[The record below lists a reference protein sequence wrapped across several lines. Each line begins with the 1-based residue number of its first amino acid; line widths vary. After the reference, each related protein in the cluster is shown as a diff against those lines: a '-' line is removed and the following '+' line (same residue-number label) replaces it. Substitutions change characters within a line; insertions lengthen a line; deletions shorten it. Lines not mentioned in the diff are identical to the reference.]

1 MARLIK
7 TTALE
12 WPAEAGWL
20 VPPPSPEANCT
31 ALQYAVILRAMKD
44 VGILEVPLGSNR
56 GVRIERYLRRA
67 NVPESLIRTGKGW
80 WCAAE
85 VGAVFLDCGIPVPAD
100 YASVDSWLPYL
111 AQTRTIGSAVVYGV
125 RGDGHHI
132 GIIARLSPMVLTI
145 EGNRGF
151 AGTTNNGVAC
161 DIGPMQRKD
170 ILGYISPEALIR
182 AWERQG
188 AA

>member
-1 MARLIK
+1 MPHLMKGPVA
-7 TTALE
+7 E

-20 VPPPSPEANCT
+20 VPEPSPGANCT
-31 ALQYAVILRAMKD
+31 ALQYAVVIRAMKD

-56 GVRIERYLRRA
+56 GVRIDRYLRRA
-67 NVPESLIRTGKGW
+67 NVPESLIEQGRGW

-100 YASVDSWLPYL
+100 YGVVQSWVPYL
-111 AQTRTIGSAVVYGV
+111 SPSRTIGSAVVYGAD
-125 RGDGHHI
+125 GHGHHI
-132 GIIARLSPMVLTI
+132 GIIVRIEPMVLTI
-145 EGNRGF
+145 EGNRAF
-151 AGTTNNGVAC
+151 AGHTNNGVAC

-170 ILGYISPEALIR
+170 ILGYVPPEMLVE
-182 AWERQG
+182 AWKRQG